1 MINYDKTPSS
11 WIIIFIF
18 ENNKERTEK
27 IFDNNEYKIK
37 LDSNKNT
44 SNQYIFHYIN
54 YISINI
60 TL

>member
-27 IFDNNEYKIK
+27 IFDNNEYNLLNDIPFQK
-37 LDSNKNT
+37 SN
-44 SNQYIFHYIN
+44 S
-54 YISINI
+54 ISK
-60 TL
+60 

>member
-27 IFDNNEYKIK
+27 IFDNNECDCI
-37 LDSNKNT
+37 
-44 SNQYIFHYIN
+44 IEM
-54 YISINI
+54 ISF
-60 TL
+60 

>member
-27 IFDNNEYKIK
+27 IFDNNEYNIKIIF
-37 LDSNKNT
+37 LD
-44 SNQYIFHYIN
+44 
-54 YISINI
+54 
-60 TL
+60 